1 MPAPLNEDAIE
12 QMSLGILKDL
22 GWQSVHGPELL
33 PENPGAR
40 AERED
45 ERQVLLLD
53 RLQSQVGIINSDLPS
68 GAIADAVQQV
78 AQLGGSQLVQT
89 NLTFHRML
97 TEGVDV
103 TFQDDSGETRT
114 RKCALI
120 DWENPKDN
128 EFLAVNQYTVKQGQ
142 HTRRPDVVLFVNG
155 LPLVVI
161 ELKNALDENATIK
174 KAWQQLQTYHAQI
187 PQLHQYSA
195 FEVISDGMEARYGT
209 ISAGIQHF
217 SRWPVMENG
226 ERITQGTPELETLLR
241 GLLNPSRLLSMIQH
255 NIAYEDSRGEPIK
268 MIAKYHQALA
278 VDAAVE
284 STLQAVEG
292 DRRAGVVWHTQGAG
306 KSLEMV
312 LYAARIARHP
322 QMENPTLVV
331 LTDRMDLDSQ
341 LFGTFS
347 GCTQLLR
354 QEPQQA
360 DSRSELQDLLRVPS
374 GGIVFTTIQKFFPE
388 TKGEIYPTLSDRRN
402 IVVIAD
408 EAHRSQYDFIDGFAR
423 HMRDALPRASFIGF
437 TGTPIDRIYASTQAV
452 FGNYVDIYDIQQS
465 VEDGATVPLYYEA
478 RLARI
483 GLDESR
489 MPEIDEEFEEV
500 TEEVSFQGTEKL
512 KKKWSTLEALVGNE
526 DRLRLVAEDLVNHF
540 ENRQE
545 ALSGKAMIVTMS
557 RKIAVDLY
565 EELVKLRPDWHSED
579 DQQGVL
585 KIVMTGS
592 ASDPLEWQPHIRN
605 KPRRADLATR
615 FKDAE
620 SDFKIVIV
628 RDMWL
633 TGFDAPSLHTMYID
647 KPMKGHGLMQAI
659 ARVNRVFRDKPGGL
673 VVDYIGIAQNLR
685 EAVATYSNAGGQG
698 DPYESTDEAVALL
711 QEKLE
716 ILQGMMHGFDWSA
729 WNGQDVAEK
738 LNVIADG
745 ANFVLGL
752 EDGSKRWK
760 QHVSELSKAFA
771 LCASIDEAIAIRDE
785 VAYYQAVR
793 TQIIK
798 ASAPAAQQDEEINA
812 AVKQLVDAAVQPE
825 GVIDVLGD
833 AGMDRPD
840 LSILSDEFLQQL
852 TEEPR
857 QNLAMAALQRLLEQ
871 QTRQLRRRNLVQ
883 AKAFS
888 ERLEE
893 ALLRYQNR
901 TIEAAEVL
909 SELVQLAKDI
919 RTASER
925 GDALGLEEDE
935 LAFYD
940 ALADNPSALE
950 EMDDETLKRI
960 AQELVEAV
968 RNNVTVDWS
977 IRESAQARMR
987 VIVKRLLRKYGY
999 PPDAQKSAVKLV
1011 LQQAELFG
1019 DHVDDAA

>member
-1 MPAPLNEDAIE
+1 MNEDAIE
-12 QMSLGILKDL
+12 QLCLEILQEL
-22 GWQSVHGPELL
+22 GWQYVHGPDLL
-33 PENPGAR
+33 PEEPGDR

-53 RLQSQVGIINSDLPS
+53 RLRPRLVQINGHLPS
-68 GAIADAVQQV
+68 SAIEDAIQQLDTL
-78 AQLGGSQLVQT
+78 AGPNLVQT
-89 NLTFHRML
+89 NLIFHRML
-97 TEGVDV
+97 TEGIDV

-114 RKCALI
+114 DKCILI
-120 DWENPKDN
+120 DWVNPDDN
-128 EFLAVNQYTVKQGQ
+128 DLLAVNQFTVKQGQ
-142 HTRRPDVVLFVNG
+142 HHRRPDVVLFVNG

-161 ELKNALDENATIK
+161 ELKSAVDEQATLK

-187 PQLHQYSA
+187 GRLHQYNGL
-195 FEVISDGMEARYGT
+195 EVISDGLQAKYGT
-209 ISAGIQHF
+209 LSAGLQHF
-217 SRWPVMENG
+217 SRWPVLENG
-226 ERITQGTPELETLLR
+226 ERITEGAPEMETLVR
-241 GLLNPSRLLSMIQH
+241 GLLKPQRLLSMVQD
-255 NIAYEDSRGEPIK
+255 NITFEDSKGEPIK
-268 MIAKYHQALA
+268 MVAKYHQALA
-278 VDAAVE
+278 VDAAVD
-284 STLQAVEG
+284 STLRAVGG

-312 LYAARIARHP
+312 LYAARISRHP

-347 GCTQLLR
+347 GCEQLLR
-354 QEPQQA
+354 QQPQQA
-360 DSRSELQDLLRVPS
+360 ESRAQLQELLKVPS

-388 TKGEIYPTLSDRRN
+388 SRGEVYPTLSERRN

-423 HMRDALPRASFIGF
+423 HMRDALPKASFIGF
-437 TGTPIDRIYASTQAV
+437 TGTPIDRIDASTQAV
-452 FGNYVDIYDIQQS
+452 FGDYVHVYDIQQA

-483 GLDESR
+483 GLDNSLL
-489 MPEIDEEFEEV
+489 PAIDEEFEEV
-500 TEEVSFQGTEKL
+500 TEEVSFQGKEQL
-512 KKKWSTLEALVGNE
+512 KKKWSALEALVGNDE
-526 DRLRLVAEDLVNHF
+526 RLRLVAEDLVSHF
-540 ENRQE
+540 ETRQE
-545 ALSGKAMIVTMS
+545 ALDGKAMIVTMS
-557 RKIAVDLY
+557 RKVAVDLY
-565 EELVKLRPDWHSED
+565 QKLIQLRPDWHSED
-579 DQQGVL
+579 DDEGVL

-592 ASDPLEWQPHIRN
+592 ASDPLDWQSHIRN
-605 KPRRADLATR
+605 KPRRTALANR
-615 FKDAE
+615 FKDPD
-620 SDFKIVIV
+620 SGFKIVIV

-633 TGFDAPSLHTMYID
+633 TGFDAPSLHTMYVD

-698 DPYESTDEAVALL
+698 TPYQDTDEAVALL

-716 ILQGMMHGFDWSA
+716 ILQAMIHGFDWSA
-729 WNGQDVAEK
+729 WLGQDVAAK
-738 LNVIADG
+738 LAVMADG
-745 ANFVLGL
+745 ADHVLGL
-752 EDGSKRWK
+752 DDGDKRWK
-760 QHVSELSKAFA
+760 QHVSEMSKAFA
-771 LCASIDEAIAIRDE
+771 LCASTDEAIAVRDE

-793 TQIIK
+793 SQIIK
-798 ASAPAAQQDEEINA
+798 ASASSPGQDEEINA

-825 GVIDVLGD
+825 GVVDVLAD
-833 AGMDRPD
+833 AGLDRPD
-840 LSILSDEFLQQL
+840 LSILSDEFLEDL
-852 TEEPR
+852 CESPR
-857 QNLAMAALQRLLEQ
+857 QNLAMATLQRLLEG

-888 ERLEE
+888 DRLEA

-901 TIEAAEVL
+901 SIEAAEVL
-909 SELVQLAKDI
+909 SELVKLAKDI
-919 RTASER
+919 RVAAQR
-925 GDALGLEEDE
+925 GDSMGLEDDE

-940 ALADNPSALE
+940 ALVDNPSALA
-950 EMDDETLKRI
+950 EMEDDTLKKI

-977 IRESAQARMR
+977 IRESSQAKMR